1 MKRGD
6 VCGNFLRDIK
16 NLVWR
21 REGRLGSGL
30 GLVSSMEEIIQN
42 SSAAA
47 VSIHALGV
55 GTFYRRR
62 AKANGDWLLGQSD
75 VRIFL
80 LFVRLSDEYN
90 RPYFNGLWLCDC

>member
-1 MKRGD
+1 M
-6 VCGNFLRDIK
+6 
-16 NLVWR
+16 R

-90 RPYFNGLWLCDC
+90 RPFLIPCLKTL

>member
-1 MKRGD
+1 M
-6 VCGNFLRDIK
+6 
-16 NLVWR
+16 R
-21 REGRLGSGL
+21 RESRLGSGL
-30 GLVSSMEEIIQN
+30 GLVSSLEKIIDN

-55 GTFYRRR
+55 GIFYSRSP
-62 AKANGDWLLGQSD
+62 KANADWLSD

-90 RPYFNGLWLCDC
+90 RPS